1 MPAAPMFRV
10 AHLAPMI
17 SIGDAAGRAAGAIGY
32 QRPSSPNRLPLAARQ
47 GGAAHRRRGA
57 PPLADKPAPLEAEH
71 PVCAAGRNTFA
82 KRLPATPW
90 NTAAN
95 PSHRQAARRERMPAD
110 RCEQMRAD
118 TSRYERVAKKTLN
131 ACTDRVLSDIWHV
144 FLAKSV
150 PNVRQR
156 SVNVRLS
163 TPTSSRHRA

>member
-1 MPAAPMFRV
+1 MFRV

-47 GGAAHRRRGA
+47 GGGAAHRRRGA
-57 PPLADKPAPLEAEH
+57 PPLADKPAPPEAEH

-95 PSHRQAARRERMPAD
+95 PSHRQAARRKRMPAD